1 MYIFCCCLV
10 YATSPKELCI
20 PECGKNKEQTLDK
33 RRTVKKEMS
42 DVEEVRRVFGD
53 PCPSTVRVKIL
64 VGEVRNLKCTGAVLK
79 RLMVDVPPPAKVRS
93 FSVRSTIARRF

>member
-1 MYIFCCCLV
+1 MCLLSVVVVLCIFCSILHPT
-10 YATSPKELCI
+10 YIYPD
-20 PECGKNKEQTLDK
+20 TLKTQK